1 MKKFYILFLFLVPLL
16 AFALDKPLKPVTL
29 QLQWKYQFQF
39 AGFIMAK
46 ELGYYKEAGLDVEI
60 LEYNN
65 TDSMKDL
72 MDNTIDYATSNS
84 LLSYKEGRLNEVT
97 LLATYLQQSP
107 LILVTQAEIKSI
119 LDLKGKKVMM
129 DENSRHNSSF
139 SLLLDHYGLNS
150 EQVID
155 FIPPSF
161 NIRDF
166 ISQKVDA
173 FIAFRS
179 NELYELDSQNIS
191 YNIIDPRDYGFSSGA
206 INLFT
211 SLEKLKND
219 REEIIVFLEATRKG
233 WQYALQNIEE
243 TAKLIHKKYQKNK
256 SIEHL
261 IYEGEVTKELML
273 TDLYT
278 IGHVNKN
285 FVHKQLQSLIKDGK
299 VDAKHSSELFI
310 FDPQKQ
316 PDIHLLNNEEKAWIQ
331 MHPSIVVG
339 GEVDWAPF
347 DFVDHNGKYTGITND
362 YLKLIEQKSGL
373 KFQVKTGYTW
383 MELVEKFQE
392 KELDILPAVYYSQER
407 EPYAI
412 HTSSYFDSKGFIFVR
427 KDSSINSL
435 EDLRGK
441 KLALPKGYT
450 TIEEI
455 KRIYPDIE
463 ILEYSSVLECLTAVL
478 NSDADATLE
487 VQAVV
492 THILNKNG
500 MNGLKAIA
508 QDKIPSH
515 SLHMIVH
522 KDSKLLANIISKSI
536 DSITEEEHNVIAKKW
551 ISINI
556 DESIDWTFFLEI
568 IAAFSLVIV
577 IVIYR
582 QRVLNKY
589 NQELL
594 KAKEEAEKANQFKSE
609 FLANM
614 SHEIRTPLNG
624 IIGITDLVLK
634 TTLSEKQREYLEK
647 SKSSS
652 KSLLHI
658 INDILDF
665 SKIEAGKLEFEN
677 KTFGIEDV
685 IRSVQNIFESSA
697 ETKGL
702 SLVFD
707 YPQNLFVEGD
717 ALRLIQ
723 VLNNLVSNAIKFT
736 EHGGVEVLLTSSQ
749 KANNIVELNF
759 FVKDSGIGIPSHAQE
774 SLFDEFT
781 QADTST
787 TRKFGGTGLGL
798 AISKKIVHLMG
809 GTISLYSKEGEG
821 STFSFSLELKKV
833 DKDSLLEM
841 QNSTHEGLVFNQ
853 ERILIVEDN
862 KTNQLVVEGILED
875 YNLNLDIANNGAEAI
890 EKYKKNTYDLI
901 LMDLQMPIM
910 GGVEATKIIRQIDKE
925 IPIIALTAAAM
936 KEEIQKTKEVKMN
949 AHVAKPIDSKELIH
963 VINQYLKGS
972 VK

>member
-316 PDIHLLNNEEKAWIQ
+316 PDTHLLNNEEKAWIQ

-450 TIEEI
+450 SIKEI
-455 KRIYPDIE
+455 KNIYPDIE

-624 IIGITDLVLK
+624 IIGMTDLVLK

-821 STFSFSLELKKV
+821 STFSFSLELQKI

-841 QNSTHEGLVFNQ
+841 QNSTHEGLIFNQ